1 MTLPPKTP
9 SPADRVWPARRG
21 RAANPGRSSG
31 GEPAGVPVP
40 AGSRAAGGVP
50 ASDGFPGP
58 TAVGLGTLSPGPLS
72 GPAGPSYPA
81 PADGGPTT
89 AGRRLNVRDGRV
101 GRHAGLSLL
110 VLVGAGFLA
119 HRHWPVIAAAAGR
132 LTHADRGWLMV
143 AAVATLAT
151 WACSALAQQGA
162 VTETL
167 PAGRLVAVQFA
178 AASANHLL
186 PSGLGAGAVN
196 LRFLTRCGL
205 PVTRSATAL
214 AVKACAGTVVRGCLI
229 GVLAL
234 ACPGAL
240 RLPRLTAS
248 AWTVAAWTAGAV
260 AVAVAVAL
268 LAGPLRRAV
277 RCVLLDVRAVHE
289 LPARAAALWGGSLA
303 FAALH
308 TIVVISVTQAI
319 GLPLSPARVALAY
332 LVASS
337 AAVLLPTPGGLGSLD
352 AALAL
357 ALTLAGAP
365 GDAAASTVIGYRLL
379 TVWLPLI
386 PGLVALGLLIRRR
399 VL

>member
-1 MTLPPKTP
+1 M
-9 SPADRVWPARRG
+9 
-21 RAANPGRSSG
+21 
-31 GEPAGVPVP
+31 
-40 AGSRAAGGVP
+40 
-50 ASDGFPGP
+50 
-58 TAVGLGTLSPGPLS
+58 
-72 GPAGPSYPA
+72 
-81 PADGGPTT
+81 
-89 AGRRLNVRDGRV
+89 

-110 VLVGAGFLA
+110 VLVCAAFLA
-119 HRHWPVIAAAAGR
+119 RRHWPVLEAGVAR
-132 LTHADRGWLMV
+132 LTHADRGWLLV

-151 WACSALAQQGA
+151 WGCSALAQQGA
-162 VTETL
+162 VPEPL
-167 PAGRLVAVQFA
+167 PAGRLVTVQFA

-205 PVTRSATAL
+205 PLARSATAL

-229 GVLAL
+229 GALAL

-240 RLPRLTAS
+240 RLPRLTPG
-248 AWTVAAWTAGAV
+248 AWTVAAWTAGTV
-260 AVAVAVAL
+260 TVAVAVAL
-268 LAGPLRRAV
+268 FAGPLRRAV
-277 RCVLLDVRAVHE
+277 RRVLVDVRAVHE
-289 LPARAAALWGGSLA
+289 LPARAAALWGGSFA

-308 TIVVISVTQAI
+308 TTVVVAVAQAV
-319 GLPLSPARVALAY
+319 GLPQSPARVALAY
-332 LVASS
+332 LAASS

-352 AALAL
+352 AALVL

-365 GDAAASTVIGYRLL
+365 GDAAASTVIGYRML